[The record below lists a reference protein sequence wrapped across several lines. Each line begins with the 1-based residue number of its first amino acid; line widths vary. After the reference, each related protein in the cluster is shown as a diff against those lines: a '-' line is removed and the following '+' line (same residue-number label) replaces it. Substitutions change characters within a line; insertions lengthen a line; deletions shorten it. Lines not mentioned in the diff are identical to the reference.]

1 MNGVSIMASILHD
14 IMSYSSLQ
22 CRKVARELYRQEGCH
37 PYKVA
42 FLPWVQL
49 PLWFVLSF
57 ALRNMTGVFP
67 GLSPPEDVLTGL
79 ATEGMLWFPDLT
91 APDPYCILPILLA
104 ATNLMNIE
112 VYYCSSLIF
121 LFLISFVTLPS
132 HAFLSYVLSTSLWRA
147 TC

>member
-1 MNGVSIMASILHD
+1 MNGVSIVASILHD

-67 GLSPPEDVLTGL
+67 WLSPPEDVLTGL
-79 ATEGMLWFPDLT
+79 AAEGMLWFPDLT

-112 VYYCSSLIF
+112 VY
-121 LFLISFVTLPS
+121 
-132 HAFLSYVLSTSLWRA
+132 
-147 TC
+147 